1 MTGARI
7 VLCCNSLA
15 KYPDGGGHWTWFL
28 QFALGLVDLGHD
40 VLVLEALLSSG
51 DERLD
56 RRRIEMFFTRMQ
68 HYGLRERCALLLYPK
83 TLDVQEIETAREF
96 GKSRT
101 EILEM
106 VRSADLLWNLACSV
120 RQPMLSRFKRRVL
133 IDVDPGHLQ
142 ISALTWETSRTDS
155 LDRGHIE
162 DHHVLLTVGRKIN
175 DPDCDVPKLGLEW
188 QTFSP
193 FVYLP
198 MWQAQ
203 ADPGP
208 DAPFSS
214 VTHWTW
220 EESVYRGR
228 LISVSKRSAYLRY
241 LELPKRAR
249 RRFDLAAYIVA
260 DDVTG
265 DRELL
270 EANGWT
276 LLAPWRV
283 AATPEDYREFI
294 ARSRAEIQ
302 CPKPIYRELRTGWFS
317 DRSACYLASGRPV
330 LAEETGFREFL
341 PTGEGLLSFSNMEE
355 ALAGVAEIDANYP
368 RHSRAARQ
376 IAEQHLDSRRWLPAM
391 LAASGL

>member
-7 VLCCNSLA
+7 VLGNNSLA

-28 QFALGLVDLGHD
+28 QIALGLVDLGHD
-40 VLVLEALLSSG
+40 VQVLESLLSSG
-51 DERLD
+51 DQHQD
-56 RRRIEMFFTRMQ
+56 RRRIEIFFNRMGN
-68 HYGLRERCALLLYPK
+68 YGLRERCALLLYPK

-96 GKSRT
+96 GKSRS
-101 EILEM
+101 EILELI
-106 VRSADLLWNLACSV
+106 RDADLLWNLACSV
-120 RQPMLSRFKRRVL
+120 REPMLSRFKRRVL

-142 ISALTWETSRTDS
+142 ISALTWEMDI
-155 LDRGHIE
+155 GAHQA
-162 DHHVLLTVGRKIN
+162 LLSVGRKLH
-175 DPDCDVPKLGLEW
+175 DPDCGVPTLGFKW
-188 QTFSP
+188 QGFSP

-198 MWQAQ
+198 MWDAKP
-203 ADPGP
+203 DPGRA
-208 DAPFSS
+208 APFSS

-220 EESVYRGR
+220 EELPFEGR

-241 LELPKRAR
+241 AELPKRAR
-249 RRFDLAAYIVA
+249 RRFDLAAYIIA
-260 DDVTG
+260 DDQTG

-276 LLAPWRV
+276 VLDPWRV
-283 AATPEDYREFI
+283 VGTPEDYREFI
-294 ARSRAEIQ
+294 AGSRAEIQ
-302 CPKPIYRELRTGWFS
+302 CPKPAYRELKTGWFS

-341 PTGEGLLSFSNMEE
+341 PIGEGLLSFSNMEE
-355 ALAGVAEIDANYP
+355 ALAGVAEIDANYA